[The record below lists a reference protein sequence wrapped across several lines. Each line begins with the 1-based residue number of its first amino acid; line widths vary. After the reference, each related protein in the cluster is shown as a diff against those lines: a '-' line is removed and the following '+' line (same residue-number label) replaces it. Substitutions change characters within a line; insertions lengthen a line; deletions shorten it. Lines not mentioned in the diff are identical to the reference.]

1 MLKLQILYRS
11 ILSAKIYL
19 QVIGKIIDQTSFLE
33 NELFTK

>member
-1 MLKLQILYRS
+1 MLKLQILPFDP
-11 ILSAKIYL
+11 SAKIYL